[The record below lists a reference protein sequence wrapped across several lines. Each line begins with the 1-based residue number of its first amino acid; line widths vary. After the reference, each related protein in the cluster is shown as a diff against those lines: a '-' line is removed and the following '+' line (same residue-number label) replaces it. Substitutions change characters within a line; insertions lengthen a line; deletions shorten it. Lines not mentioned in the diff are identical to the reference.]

1 MNSPRRVGPQRVQD
15 FGLRA
20 ESRFP
25 QRAKP
30 GHGHLGAHL
39 RPLCC
44 SSGRTIWATIK
55 RWRPS
60 GKTAKLPHGQCIY
73 RRAACSRT
81 GSCALDQGSR
91 LGTFEPVFGPIN
103 VRRRGKDHPDA
114 RDRNSPVRVSTL
126 MRTPCSRYSGTCTT
140 KPVSKVAG
148 LVRPVAELP
157 RVAGSQCVTA
167 SSTATGN

>member
-1 MNSPRRVGPQRVQD
+1 MRQD

-20 ESRFP
+20 EVEVPAARKAG
-25 QRAKP
+25 QRASRGSSP
-30 GHGHLGAHL
+30 ALVLQLRANDLGDDQALATFWQNRHA
-39 RPLCC
+39 
-44 SSGRTIWATIK
+44 GTWAT
-55 RWRPS
+55 RLPS
-60 GKTAKLPHGQCIY
+60 CRVITNWVV
-73 RRAACSRT
+73 R
-81 GSCALDQGSR
+81 LDQGSR
-91 LGTFEPVFGPIN
+91 LGTFELDFGPIN

-167 SSTATGN
+167 SSTANGN